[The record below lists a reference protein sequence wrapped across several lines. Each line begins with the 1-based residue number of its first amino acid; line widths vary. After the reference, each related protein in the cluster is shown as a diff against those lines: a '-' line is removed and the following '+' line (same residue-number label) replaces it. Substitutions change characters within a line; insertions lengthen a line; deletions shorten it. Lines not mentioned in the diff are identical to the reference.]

1 MFEKSSGVFRAS
13 CYFVQLYRTMEGSAK
28 KTLFESQALG
38 SSDEPEEDGWS
49 EIPDEQDPDE
59 DGEGPEDL
67 HDEIMDFHRGKPT
80 WSAKR
85 ARVTPKKSPF
95 PAGGGDLAEY
105 FGDIEPSQQI
115 AICRAYASYLAAQSR
130 ARKPGYPAKYMAR
143 SK

>member
-1 MFEKSSGVFRAS
+1 
-13 CYFVQLYRTMEGSAK
+13 MEGSAK
-28 KTLFESQALG
+28 RTLFESQAEEV
-38 SSDEPEEDGWS
+38 SDGPEEEAWS
-49 EIPDEQDPDE
+49 DVPDEQDPAD

-67 HDEIMDFHRGKPT
+67 HDEILDYHRGKPA

-85 ARVTPKKSPF
+85 ACKTPRKAPF

-130 ARKPGYPAKYMAR
+130 ARKPGLPSHYMAR